1 MTFGGSPP
9 VRNKILKGIELQ
21 TLDLRHPNNGV
32 WANSQ
37 TFSASH
43 KSRVSPPM
51 DKSKTG
57 GSSELKRSSRKLP
70 TCSLHL
76 SFYLVF
82 FFSLSQESKRCFLVT
97 GPAQTEVW
105 SDLFQNSKTGT
116 WYVMQCTTHG
126 RKSDADKDMLWGFCK
141 HSSCNKTTKSAKN
154 IKSCLPLHGHHVSCC
169 PTVCFV
175 LQLHMNID
183 L

>member
-1 MTFGGSPP
+1 MVSERIVKHSLQVTSLASPP
-9 VRNKILKGIELQ
+9 V
-21 TLDLRHPNNGV
+21 
-32 WANSQ
+32 
-37 TFSASH
+37 
-43 KSRVSPPM
+43 

-82 FFSLSQESKRCFLVT
+82 FLSLSQESRRCFLVT

-116 WYVMQCTTHG
+116 WYVMQCTTHC
-126 RKSDADKDMLWGFCK
+126 RKSDMLWGFCK

-154 IKSCLPLHGHHVSCC
+154 IKSCLPLHSHHVLSC

-175 LQLHMNID
+175 LQLYTNID